1 MPEIENNNKLFG
13 KDFLKSWYMSDDEV
27 KSVIETADKLKAAH
41 KSGNYKKPFNGGL
54 AAIIT
59 NSGKETG
66 MELAAEFG
74 CAVAGLSATKKEGK
88 DFGGLPLEAALF
100 TAGCTEVVAVRDC
113 EYIGKSSGF
122 MRRLA
127 ACLKD
132 NKNGGEKPC
141 VINLGSDEDSP
152 VQTLSDLDILAEHFG
167 GVDNLAGKKLA
178 VTWAYSP
185 SCTAP
190 VAVPQGI
197 ISLMTRFGMNVVL
210 AHPKGF
216 ELAQDAIDRA
226 EENAKSSGGSFCRAE
241 SMEEAFDGADAVYAV
256 NWAPYA
262 FLEKRTEL
270 YEAHHAAPIEIL
282 ESDLKEQCEEFKD
295 WECTEDMM
303 ERTNSALLM
312 HNLPAKVTDITCVRG
327 EMTAQ
332 VYNANFAALAKQAAN
347 RGFIFGAMAFLSK
360 GTEL

>member
-1 MPEIENNNKLFG
+1 MSENEKANKLLG
-13 KDFLKSWYMSDDEV
+13 KDFLKSWYMTDEDI
-27 KSVIETADKLKAAH
+27 KSVIETADKLKAAY
-41 KSGNYKKPFNGGL
+41 KRGEYKKPFNGGL
-54 AAIIT
+54 AALIT

-74 CAVAGLSATKKEGK
+74 CALSGLSACKKEGR
-88 DFGGLPLEAALF
+88 DFNGLPSEAALF
-100 TAGCTEVVAVRDC
+100 TAGCTEVAAVRDC
-113 EYIGKSSGF
+113 EYVGKSSGF

-127 ACLKD
+127 ACLKE
-132 NKNGGEKPC
+132 NNNGEKPC

-152 VQTLSDLDILAEHFG
+152 VQTISDLDIMAERFGGTESLAE
-167 GVDNLAGKKLA
+167 KKLA
-178 VTWAYSP
+178 VVWTYSP

-197 ISLMTRFGMNVVL
+197 ISLMTRFGMNVTL
-210 AHPKGF
+210 AHPEGF
-216 ELAQDAIDRA
+216 ELSQEACDRA
-226 EENAKSSGGSFCRAE
+226 AENAKASGGSFCCVTN
-241 SMEEAFDGADAVYAV
+241 MKEAFDGADVVYPV

-270 YEAHHAAPIEIL
+270 FEAHHAAPIEIL
-282 ESDLKEQCEEFKD
+282 ESDLKEQCEKFKD
-295 WECTEDMM
+295 WECTEEMM
-303 ERTNSALLM
+303 EYTNSALLM

-347 RGFIFGAMAFLSK
+347 RGFVFGAMALLSK
-360 GTEL
+360 GAEL